1 MQIQTQRRHE
11 TLFEQVAWY
20 TRVLQSLNKTPALL
34 ALMVQGVSLGLIW
47 LYANMGSG
55 TYNPLFKLDFTFY
68 IFTLVLLQSMV
79 ATTLATCA
87 GMAVWWRWIHFFFP
101 MALWIMSI
109 VQIPSSV
116 YLIGFVVTLALYWTT
131 FKTRVPFYP
140 SRPSVWHALYVL
152 MQQHSPKKSLRMID
166 IGSGL
171 GDLSMYIAQ
180 RRPNDTVEGI
190 EIAPLPWLIS
200 KVRAR
205 MQASNAA
212 FTIGNYEALN
222 FADYDVVFAYLSP
235 AAMTNLWVK
244 ANQEMRKGSLLV
256 SLEFEI
262 PEALPDQIIHTGTS
276 TPKLYVWRMP

>member
-34 ALMVQGVSLGLIW
+34 ALMVQGLSLGLIW
-47 LYANMGSG
+47 LYANMGSA
-55 TYNPLFKLDFTFY
+55 TDNPLFKLDFTFY

-101 MALWIMSI
+101 IALWIMSI

-212 FTIGNYEALN
+212 FTRGNYESLN
-222 FADYDVVFAYLSP
+222 FAEYDVVFAYLSP
-235 AAMTNLWVK
+235 AAMTNLWIK

>member
-20 TRVLQSLNKTPALL
+20 TRVLQSLNKAPALL

-55 TYNPLFKLDFTFY
+55 TDNPLFKLDFTFY

-101 MALWIMSI
+101 IALWIMSI

-152 MQQHSPKKSLRMID
+152 M
-166 IGSGL
+166 
-171 GDLSMYIAQ
+171 
-180 RRPNDTVEGI
+180 
-190 EIAPLPWLIS
+190 
-200 KVRAR
+200 
-205 MQASNAA
+205 
-212 FTIGNYEALN
+212 
-222 FADYDVVFAYLSP
+222 
-235 AAMTNLWVK
+235 
-244 ANQEMRKGSLLV
+244 
-256 SLEFEI
+256 
-262 PEALPDQIIHTGTS
+262 
-276 TPKLYVWRMP
+276 

>member
-1 MQIQTQRRHE
+1 MQIHTRQRHAS
-11 TLFEQVAWY
+11 LFEPLTWY

-47 LYANMGSG
+47 FYANMGG
-55 TYNPLFKLDFTFY
+55 GDDNPLFKLDLTFY
-68 IFTLVLLQSMV
+68 IFTLVLLQSMI

-101 MALWIMSI
+101 IALWLMSI
-109 VQIPSSV
+109 VQVPNSV
-116 YLIGFVVTLALYWTT
+116 YLVGFVLTLAVYWTT

-140 SRPSVWHALYVL
+140 SRPSVWHALFVL

-171 GDLSMYIAQ
+171 GDLSMYIAL

-200 KVRAR
+200 KVRSG
-205 MQASNAA
+205 MQGSRAN
-212 FTIGNYEALN
+212 FTMGNYESLN
-222 FADYDVVFAYLSP
+222 FAAYDIVFAYLSP
-235 AAMTNLWVK
+235 AAMPNVWFK
-244 ANQEMRKGSLLV
+244 AKQEMNKGSLLV

-262 PEALPDQIIHTGTS
+262 PDALPNQVIHTGQS
-276 TPKLYVWRMP
+276 TPKLYVWRM

>member
-1 MQIQTQRRHE
+1 MQIHTRQRHS
-11 TLFEQVAWY
+11 TLFEPVAWY

-34 ALMVQGVSLGLIW
+34 ALIVQAVSLGVIW

-55 TYNPLFKLDFTFY
+55 ADNPLFKLDLTFY
-68 IFTLVLLQSMV
+68 IFTLVLLQSMI

-87 GMAVWWRWIHFFFP
+87 GMAIWWRWIHFFFP
-101 MALWIMSI
+101 IALWLMSI
-109 VQIPSSV
+109 AQVPNSV
-116 YLIGFVVTLALYWTT
+116 YLVGFVLTLAVYWTT

-140 SRPSVWHALYVL
+140 SRPSVWHALFVL
-152 MQQHSPKKSLRMID
+152 MQQHSPRKSLRMID

-200 KVRAR
+200 KVRAG
-205 MQASNAA
+205 MQGSSVA
-212 FTIGNYEALN
+212 FTMGNYEALN
-222 FADYDVVFAYLSP
+222 FAEYDIVFAYLSP
-235 AAMTNLWVK
+235 AAMPNLWLK
-244 ANQEMRKGSLLV
+244 AKQEMGKGSLLI

-262 PEALPDQIIHTGTS
+262 PDALPNQIIHTGQS
-276 TPKLYVWRMP
+276 TPKLYVWRM

>member
-1 MQIQTQRRHE
+1 MQIQTRHRHE

-20 TRVLQSLNKTPALL
+20 TRVLQNLNKTPALL
-34 ALMVQGVSLGLIW
+34 ALMVQGLSLGIIW
-47 LYANMGSG
+47 LYANMGNETS
-55 TYNPLFKLDFTFY
+55 NPLFKFDLTFY

-79 ATTLATCA
+79 ATTLAICA

-101 MALWIMSI
+101 IALWIMSI

-116 YLIGFVVTLALYWTT
+116 YMIGFVVTLALYWTT

-205 MQASNAA
+205 AKASNAA
-212 FTIGNYEALN
+212 FTMGNYEALN
-222 FADYDVVFAYLSP
+222 FANYDIVFAYLSP
-235 AAMTNLWVK
+235 AAMTNLWKK
-244 ANQEMRKGSLLV
+244 ASQEMCKGSLLV

-262 PEALPDQIIHTGTS
+262 PDALPDQIIHTGTS
-276 TPKLYVWRMP
+276 TPKLYVWRM

>member
-1 MQIQTQRRHE
+1 
-11 TLFEQVAWY
+11 
-20 TRVLQSLNKTPALL
+20 
-34 ALMVQGVSLGLIW
+34 
-47 LYANMGSG
+47 
-55 TYNPLFKLDFTFY
+55 
-68 IFTLVLLQSMV
+68 
-79 ATTLATCA
+79 
-87 GMAVWWRWIHFFFP
+87 
-101 MALWIMSI
+101 
-109 VQIPSSV
+109 
-116 YLIGFVVTLALYWTT
+116 
-131 FKTRVPFYP
+131 
-140 SRPSVWHALYVL
+140 
-152 MQQHSPKKSLRMID
+152 MID

-212 FTIGNYEALN
+212 FTRGNYESLN
-222 FADYDVVFAYLSP
+222 FAEYDVVFAYLSP
-235 AAMTNLWVK
+235 AAMTNLWIK